1 MIIRIH
7 AQASDINAK
16 GAFDK
21 VAFSPER
28 REKAA
33 VNSYLDHM
41 AETGSEF
48 SDYATAENYTNLCR
62 ELEAYRIM
70 YAQRLNAYL
79 EAKRGAA
86 LVPIVVKHDITNE
99 TIASGKK
106 ANQLRHDLDI
116 WRHSALDFLRNLY
129 MPKGEKVTQ

>member
-1 MIIRIH
+1 MIIKIH

-21 VAFSPER
+21 VAFNPEH
-28 REKAA
+28 REKHAI
-33 VNSYLDHM
+33 NSYLDHM

-48 SDYATAENYTNLCR
+48 SGYATADNYTNLCR
-62 ELEAYRIM
+62 ELESYRLM

-86 LVPIVVKHDITNE
+86 SALIAGAHAINDQ
-99 TIASGKK
+99 TIASGAK
-106 ANQLRHDLDI
+106 AMQLRHDLDL
-116 WRHSALDFLRNLY
+116 WGHSALDFLRNLY
-129 MPKGEKVTQ
+129 QPKSEKVTL

>member
-1 MIIRIH
+1 MIIKIH

-21 VAFSPER
+21 VAFSPEH
-28 REKAA
+28 REKHAI
-33 VNSYLDHM
+33 NGYLDHM

-48 SDYATAENYTNLCR
+48 SDYATAENYTNLCH
-62 ELEAYRIM
+62 ELETYRIM

-86 LVPIVVKHDITNE
+86 SALINGALSVTQESIE
-99 TIASGKK
+99 SGKK
-106 ANQLRHDLDI
+106 AVQLRHDLDI
-116 WRHSALDFLRNLY
+116 WQHSALDFLRNLY
-129 MPKGEKVTQ
+129 MPAKEKVTP

>member
-1 MIIRIH
+1 MIIKIH

-21 VAFSPER
+21 TALSPER
-28 REKAA
+28 REKHAIS
-33 VNSYLDHM
+33 SYLDHM

-86 LVPIVVKHDITNE
+86 SALIAGAHAITDE
-99 TIASGKK
+99 TIANGAK
-106 ANQLRHDLDI
+106 ARQLRHDLDI
-116 WRHSALDFLRNLY
+116 WQHSALDFLRNLY
-129 MPKGEKVTQ
+129 MPKNEKVTQ